1 MSVSPIRPPKVTV
14 MSAEDTGIF
23 VCRAQSREGLAEGKV
38 ELRMEGGASAG
49 GSLQASVTE
58 TDLTAVEGQSVTM
71 HCHATG
77 KHTHTHTQN
86 INFEANLKML

>member
-1 MSVSPIRPPKVTV
+1 

-49 GSLQASVTE
+49 GSPQASVTE

-77 KHTHTHTQN
+77 KHTHTHTHT
-86 INFEANLKML
+86 KY